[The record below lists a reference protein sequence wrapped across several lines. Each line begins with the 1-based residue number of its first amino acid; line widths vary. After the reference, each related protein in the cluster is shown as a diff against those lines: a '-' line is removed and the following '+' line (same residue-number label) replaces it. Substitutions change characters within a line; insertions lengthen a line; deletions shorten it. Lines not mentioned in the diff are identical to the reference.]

1 MTFTTEELDL
11 CFVEATDLIRKA
23 VGHVTQLES
32 CDGKLAKELLQW
44 QSVLAEGDEEDKQQ
58 PLMIGYCRERTSI
71 PFDLV
76 LKVHQLLRDD
86 PLGE

>member
-1 MTFTTEELDL
+1 MSSTELDL

-23 VGHVTQLES
+23 VEHVIKLSS
-32 CDGKLAKELLQW
+32 CDGKMAKELLQW
-44 QSVLAEGDEEDKQQ
+44 QTVLVEGEGEEDEKQQ
-58 PLMIGYCRERTSI
+58 IGYCRERASI
-71 PFDLV
+71 PFELV